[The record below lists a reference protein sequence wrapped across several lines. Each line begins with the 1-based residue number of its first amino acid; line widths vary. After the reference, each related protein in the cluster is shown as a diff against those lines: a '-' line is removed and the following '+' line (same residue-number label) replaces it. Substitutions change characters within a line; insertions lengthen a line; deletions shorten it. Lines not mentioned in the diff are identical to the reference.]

1 MADGNDA
8 MNRSLRDRIAG
19 AVTDTLKSLPTVF
32 AGWEGGSAAF
42 GALDRYSDIDLTF
55 LVDDEVPFEQL
66 YAPLENALNAVSP
79 ITVSQPVTLGRYYKV
94 KDGGEFLFIDI
105 VFLRA
110 GEPDHYLD
118 VERHGHVI
126 PLFDKGDWLRPRP
139 LDEKALGARRDKRFR
154 ELQNWFPASQSFVRK
169 VILRG
174 SRSSSRRLRSGS
186 SLGFHP

>member
-1 MADGNDA
+1 MGDDNDA

-19 AVTDTLKSLPTVF
+19 AVTDALKPLPTVF

-66 YAPLENALNAVSP
+66 YAPLESALNAVSP